1 VDTPDLSKLAIE
13 RSPQPRAATSRLRS
27 RARWLWLAIVLIAG
41 AALAVLY
48 RVTARPVVQTAT
60 VTLAWPAQALTVLN
74 ATGYVSP
81 QRKASISSKATG
93 RLEWLGVL
101 EGSRVKEGEVIA
113 RLENRDVAAALGQA
127 RANVAVAE
135 GNLGQA
141 RAELVD
147 ADIGL
152 KRTAQLR
159 AQNFISQST
168 LDASQARRDKAQA
181 NVEAMAAAVDAAR
194 ANARAAQ
201 VALDQT
207 LIRAPFDGVIL
218 TKNANVG
225 DNITPFS
232 SAAEAKGAVVTMA
245 DMATLEVEAD
255 VSESNLSKIAVGQE
269 AEIQLDAYP
278 GLRLDGVV
286 SRMVPTVDRS
296 KATLLVK
303 LHFVHPDPRVLPDMS
318 ARVAFLTRP
327 LTARERQPLPALP
340 PAALTRRDGRT
351 IVFTVGGNRVHAV
364 PVEAGRKLGD
374 VVAVGGLAPGQL
386 VVLRPSERLTDGME
400 VKVAKRGAGRDP
412 PPRQIVPAR
421 PPARAGAGRHHA
433 VGRGRRLHCADGTV
447 RLRQEHPAQPHR
459 RPGQA
464 RQRRRAGRRRRHHP
478 TRRAR
483 VGRLARRPHRFYIP
497 VL

>member
-13 RSPQPRAATSRLRS
+13 RSPPTRAAAPLRL
-27 RARWLWLAIVLIAG
+27 RARWLWLLLAIMVVGGLV
-41 AALAVLY
+41 VLY
-48 RVTARPVVQTAT
+48 RVTARPEVQTAT

-81 QRKASISSKATG
+81 QRKAAISSKATG

-101 EGSRVKEGEVIA
+101 EGSRVKEGEIIA

-127 RANVAVAE
+127 RANVEVAN

-147 ADIGL
+147 AGISL
-152 KRTAQLR
+152 KRTTQLR

-168 LDASQARRDKAQA
+168 LDASQARHDKAQA
-181 NVEAMAAAVDAAR
+181 NVEAMAAAVKAAR
-194 ANARAAQ
+194 ASARAAE

-255 VSESNLSKIAVGQE
+255 VSESNLSKIAVGQA

-286 SRMVPTVDRS
+286 ARTVPTVDRS

-303 LHFVHPDPRVLPDMS
+303 LRFVHPDPRVLPDMS

-327 LTARERQPLPALP
+327 LTPQDRQPVPALP
-340 PAALTRRDGRT
+340 PAAIVRRDGRT
-351 IVFTVGGNRVHAV
+351 VVFTVKGDTVHLA
-364 PVEAGRKLGD
+364 PVEAGRRLGD
-374 VVAVGGLAPGQL
+374 VVAVRGIAPGAQ
-386 VVLRPSERLTDGME
+386 VVLRPSDRIADGTH
-400 VKVAKRGAGRDP
+400 VKVAKP
-412 PPRQIVPAR
+412 
-421 PPARAGAGRHHA
+421 
-433 VGRGRRLHCADGTV
+433 
-447 RLRQEHPAQPHR
+447 
-459 RPGQA
+459 
-464 RQRRRAGRRRRHHP
+464 
-478 TRRAR
+478 
-483 VGRLARRPHRFYIP
+483 
-497 VL
+497 